1 MAAPR
6 YVPCPT
12 CGHSATDTLVTMSIK
27 RRFAMFECPVCRTM
41 YAAHFQR
48 NGLLREIRKSTA

>member
-1 MAAPR
+1 
-6 YVPCPT
+6 
-12 CGHSATDTLVTMSIK
+12 MSIK